1 MSKQKRVYELAR
13 DFKVSSQ
20 AMIDVL
26 KNLGFEIRS
35 HMSPVNEDMHEDVTS
50 YFEGQKAEAKAEDSR
65 KKEVA
70 EKRKAIE
77 EAKKEVAK
85 AERDSRVAEKKA
97 EKEAKDAEEKR
108 VRKKLEEEAAKRVA
122 EKLTRAK
129 SETERLKKQAAEAKK
144 RAEEARSK
152 KAETEDE
159 GEDEKL
165 TKAAAMAEEARAE
178 AEEAEAET
186 AEAEEEVAEAEE
198 AEETAGAAE
207 AGEEEEPAEKAA
219 DEKAGTEEPSRPEQ
233 RRRGGRLSGASLRE
247 RIKQS
252 KEARETEG
260 AGPKIIERR
269 APQPKERRPSKPAAK
284 KESGKKKRKKG
295 RKKVDQ
301 DEVQATIKETLAD
314 LRSGK
319 SKSRRRRRD
328 TSDDEQTVREAAEE
342 QKVIRVAEFASV
354 SELASTMGVK
364 PNEIIGAC
372 FQLGLVVTINQR
384 LDMETIEFIAD
395 EFGYEI
401 EEIEE
406 YGADAFEEPEQEVS
420 EEEMRHRAPVVTVMG
435 HVDHGK
441 TSLLDYIRATT
452 VVAGEVGGITQHI
465 GAYEVQTESG
475 PVTFLDTPGHE
486 AFTAMRARG
495 AQLTDI
501 VVLVIAADDKVM
513 PQTVEAINHAR
524 AAGVP
529 IVVAIN
535 KVDRPDADPSG
546 VKQQLTQ
553 HNVIVEDF
561 GGDVVAVPV
570 SAKTGENVDKLLE
583 MILLQAD
590 LLELKADPTGHAKGT
605 VVEAQ
610 LDRGRGPVATIL
622 VEKGTLEEGD
632 PFLCGLHSGRVR
644 AMMDERGNRVEEA
657 GPSQPVAVVG
667 FDGLPQPGDQFYAV
681 ADEKEARDLSQK
693 RQQIKREQEFAVR
706 EATSLSDVR
715 ARVESGELNELPIIV
730 KGDTDGSVEAL
741 SDSLHKLSTEEVQV
755 KVIHQGVGGITES
768 DVLLAQTSDAIVV
781 GFHVR
786 PDRNAREAAEQMGV
800 DIRLYEIIYEAVEEI
815 KKGLEGLLKPEV
827 KEEVLGTLE
836 VRDTFR
842 IPKAGTIAGCYVT
855 EGLIRRNARVRL
867 VRDGV
872 VTYDGKVDSLKRFK
886 DDAREVKE
894 GFECGVGLENFNDI
908 KVGDLIEVYEEQ
920 EIARTL

>member
-1 MSKQKRVYELAR
+1 
-13 DFKVSSQ
+13 
-20 AMIDVL
+20 
-26 KNLGFEIRS
+26 
-35 HMSPVNEDMHEDVTS
+35 
-50 YFEGQKAEAKAEDSR
+50 
-65 KKEVA
+65 
-70 EKRKAIE
+70 
-77 EAKKEVAK
+77 
-85 AERDSRVAEKKA
+85 
-97 EKEAKDAEEKR
+97 
-108 VRKKLEEEAAKRVA
+108 
-122 EKLTRAK
+122 
-129 SETERLKKQAAEAKK
+129 
-144 RAEEARSK
+144 
-152 KAETEDE
+152 
-159 GEDEKL
+159 
-165 TKAAAMAEEARAE
+165 
-178 AEEAEAET
+178 
-186 AEAEEEVAEAEE
+186 
-198 AEETAGAAE
+198 
-207 AGEEEEPAEKAA
+207 
-219 DEKAGTEEPSRPEQ
+219 
-233 RRRGGRLSGASLRE
+233 
-247 RIKQS
+247 
-252 KEARETEG
+252 
-260 AGPKIIERR
+260 
-269 APQPKERRPSKPAAK
+269 
-284 KESGKKKRKKG
+284 
-295 RKKVDQ
+295 
-301 DEVQATIKETLAD
+301 
-314 LRSGK
+314 
-319 SKSRRRRRD
+319 
-328 TSDDEQTVREAAEE
+328 AEE

-401 EEIEE
+401 EKIEE

-420 EEEMRHRAPVVTVMG
+420 EEEMVPRAPIVTVMG

-441 TSLLDYIRATT
+441 TSLLDYIRRTS

-465 GAYEVQTESG
+465 GAYEVQTDSG

-513 PQTVEAINHAR
+513 PQTVEAINHAK

-529 IVVAIN
+529 MVVAIN
-535 KVDRPDADPSG
+535 KVDRPDADPG
-546 VKQQLTQ
+546 GAKQQLTQ

-570 SAKTGENVDKLLE
+570 SAKTGENVEKLLE

-590 LLELKADPTGHAKGT
+590 LLELKAEAAGLAKGT

-622 VEKGTLEEGD
+622 VEKGTLSEGD

-644 AMMDERGNRVEEA
+644 AMMDERGKRVENA
-657 GPSQPVAVVG
+657 GPSQPVVVVG
-667 FDGLPQPGDQFYAV
+667 FNGLPQPGDGFHAV
-681 ADEKEARDLSQK
+681 GDEKEARELSQK

-715 ARVESGELNELPIIV
+715 ARVESGELNELPMIV

-768 DVLLAQTSDAIVV
+768 DVLLAQTSDAIIV

-815 KKGLEGLLKPEV
+815 KKGLEGLLKPEL

-855 EGLIRRNARVRL
+855 DGLIRRNAQIRL

-872 VTYDGKVDSLKRFK
+872 VIYDGNVDSLRRFK

-908 KVGDLIEVYEEQ
+908 KVGDVLEVYEQQ